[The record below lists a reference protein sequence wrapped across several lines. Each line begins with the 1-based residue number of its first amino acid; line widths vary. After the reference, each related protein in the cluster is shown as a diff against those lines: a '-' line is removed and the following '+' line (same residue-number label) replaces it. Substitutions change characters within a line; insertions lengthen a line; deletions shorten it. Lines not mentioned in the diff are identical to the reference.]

1 MILVQKKKTG
11 EMFAAKCVSE
21 NLFKNNNDK
30 NEPNHMA
37 RRQLFKSKLGLLIRL
52 KTGKSDQTSEEPYA
66 LLGE

>member
-37 RRQLFKSKLGLLIRL
+37 PRQLFKSKLGLLIRL
-52 KTGKSDQTSEEPYA
+52 QTGKSDQTSEEPYA

>member
-1 MILVQKKKTG
+1 MQKKKTG

-21 NLFKNNNDK
+21 NLLKNNNDK

-37 RRQLFKSKLGLLIRL
+37 QRQLFKSKLGLLIRL
-52 KTGKSDQTSEEPYA
+52 QTGKSDQTSEEPYA